1 MFSMSCAK
9 TEGEKFLS
17 IFRDFDREKIPSMA
31 YKVVDLDHEIR
42 ARLKGTR

>member
-17 IFRDFDREKIPSMA
+17 IFRDFVIEKIPSMA
-31 YKVVDLDHEIR
+31 YKVIDLDHEIR

>member
-1 MFSMSCAK
+1 MFSLNCAK
-9 TEGEKFLS
+9 TEGEKFLAL
-17 IFRDFDREKIPSMA
+17 FRDYVREKIPSMT